1 MREGQSKGSRSGRWR
16 FAVTLETPDRQFV
29 FLCDQEQDQREW
41 IEAFKLV
48 ISQPMLPQHYN
59 SKKTIHCSPCDYC
72 KTGQWQEI
80 IPLSS
85 WNKFFIFYYRQCVF
99 ICYFSWGKHEKDEK
113 MNGVKTGGKESTIY
127 RKKWQCVRLAA
138 CFREP
143 TSGRVEASHNRWSM
157 NSSME
162 SCLSENEERLNEL
175 RLKRLNELKSC
186 QCGPA
191 LVIIANH
198 HYPGHLANQ
207 WQDCLLWDGNWW
219 HCRGHWEC
227 NIYFLLTNVYK
238 HCV

>member
-1 MREGQSKGSRSGRWR
+1 MCLYLLFQLRQTWEGWKNEWCKNRRKGKHH
-16 FAVTLETPDRQFV
+16 L
-29 FLCDQEQDQREW
+29 QEEMAMCEAGCLFQR
-41 IEAFKLV
+41 A
-48 ISQPMLPQHYN
+48 Y
-59 SKKTIHCSPCDYC
+59 
-72 KTGQWQEI
+72 QWQ
-80 IPLSS
+80 
-85 WNKFFIFYYRQCVF
+85 
-99 ICYFSWGKHEKDEK
+99 
-113 MNGVKTGGKESTIY
+113 
-127 RKKWQCVRLAA
+127 A
-138 CFREP
+138 
-143 TSGRVEASHNRWSM
+143 EASHKRWSV

-162 SCLSENEERLNEL
+162 SCLSENDERLNEL